1 MRLTVGE
8 EPSKESVEDDKE
20 EEGEEGR
27 SEEGQSE
34 DKGERAEEEM
44 VRLCPQEERMVAEV
58 MKASQREVN
67 RIVESEGEEQ
77 HPRAAKLREEIIQEF
92 EGRVFCERVWPDPP
106 ARGTHGKAVLRL
118 KEGALPV
125 VGRVINL
132 KGERLQALRE
142 MEEECKKDK
151 KLEPGRGPWRAAAF
165 PIKKKNGKWRLVC
178 DYALTNLAIH
188 MDSYPLP
195 LTEEIVAEQAR
206 CEIFS
211 TIDLRDAF
219 HQVALDES
227 CRGVTNI
234 QMPGGLWQW
243 TVVPQGINVGPAL
256 LQRDID
262 ATCAPIRH
270 HSRPYFDDI
279 IVSTK
284 KEQGWTEEEL
294 FEARAKDVRETLVAL
309 EKD

>member
-1 MRLTVGE
+1 MRLTVE
-8 EPSKESVEDDKE
+8 EVPKEQEDEEEDDAE
-20 EEGEEGR
+20 DNDEGR
-27 SEEGQSE
+27 SEG
-34 DKGERAEEEM
+34 KGERAEEAM
-44 VRLCPQEERMVAEV
+44 ARLSPQEEKMVAEV
-58 MKASQREVN
+58 MKATQREVN

-77 HPRAAKLREEIIQEF
+77 HPVAAKLREELLKEF
-92 EGRVFCERVWPDPP
+92 EGRVFCDRVWPDPP
-106 ARGTHGKAVLRL
+106 ARGTHGKAILRL
-118 KEGALPV
+118 KEGVLPV
-125 VGRVINL
+125 TGRVINL
-132 KGERLQALRE
+132 KGERLQALRD
-142 MEEECKKDK
+142 MEGECRRDK
-151 KLEPGRGPWRAAAF
+151 KLEPGLGPWRAAAF

-195 LTEEIVAEQAR
+195 LTEEIVAEQAK
-206 CEIFS
+206 CDIFS

-219 HQVALDES
+219 HQVALDET

-256 LQRDID
+256 QQRDID
-262 ATCAPIRH
+262 ATCAPVRH

-284 KEQGWTEEEL
+284 KQAGWTEDDL
-294 FEARAKDVRETLVAL
+294 FKAHAKEVRETLEAL
-309 EKD
+309 E